1 MTDTQGFQH
10 QDLDNF
16 HGAFDASLKTRI
28 VDMSKLLCE
37 VWLKSERGEK
47 FKEAL
52 KTKNVKE
59 ALAECNIS
67 FPDDFV
73 QFELDTSTYNGS
85 IEILEELHRGLT
97 FQWKL
102 PYASWPEKG
111 VTEAEIHSWIKTTD
125 EWLQSGD
132 PNQDLP
138 TPPNI
143 YIPLATL

>member
-1 MTDTQGFQH
+1 MSDPKRFVH
-10 QDLDNF
+10 QELDNF

-37 VWLKSERGEK
+37 VWLKSGRGEK

-52 KTKNVKE
+52 KTKSVKE
-59 ALAECNIS
+59 ALAECHIY

-97 FQWKL
+97 FLWKL

-111 VTEAEIHSWIKTTD
+111 VTEAEIQSWIYTVD
-125 EWLQSGD
+125 EWLDSD
-132 PNQDLP
+132 DHNQDLP